1 MSAMKAAL
9 LVESLT
15 GNTTRSAERIAGGL
29 SEEGWSITGLSRVR
43 RPDLASIQQADVVLV
58 GTWTHGLFVVG
69 QAPWAAAEIAN
80 LPTMRGKRIDHA
92 TVSIVD
98 TEGRSVY
105 RTDRQEHVETHVAG
119 AADPAAAAEIGWR
132 VLLDGKKLLR
142 VEYPLTVTV
151 TLYNTAGESARSSIR
166 VDR

>member
-15 GNTTRSAERIAGGL
+15 GNTTRAAERIAGGL

-80 LPTMRGKRIDHA
+80 LPTMRGKRIAGFLTYALDA
-92 TVSIVD
+92 
-98 TEGRSVY
+98 GRSL
-105 RTDRQEHVETHVAG
+105 DRMSTAMGSTGAEVIGGLLIKRSRFEEHCDAF
-119 AADPAAAAEIGWR
+119 
-132 VLLDGKKLLR
+132 
-142 VEYPLTVTV
+142 
-151 TLYNTAGESARSSIR
+151 
-166 VDR
+166 VDRLLGAVERA

>member
-15 GNTTRSAERIAGGL
+15 GNTTRAAERIAGGL

-80 LPTMRGKRIDHA
+80 LPSMRGKRIAGFLTYALDA
-92 TVSIVD
+92 
-98 TEGRSVY
+98 GRSL
-105 RTDRQEHVETHVAG
+105 DRMSTAMGSTGAEVIGGLLIKRSRIEEHCDAF
-119 AADPAAAAEIGWR
+119 
-132 VLLDGKKLLR
+132 
-142 VEYPLTVTV
+142 
-151 TLYNTAGESARSSIR
+151 
-166 VDR
+166 VDRLLGAVERA